1 METVYLGDLPV
12 AKWRKG
18 YTPGTLK
25 MNISASHLGI
35 LLEIISTDDSVH
47 VKITPKQARKLR
59 KALKKAE
66 KITKQC
72 DKVLTDER

>member
-1 METVYLGDLPV
+1 MDTVHLGDLPV

-25 MNISASHLGI
+25 MNISSSHLGI
-35 LLEIISTDDSVH
+35 MLEIISSDDSVH
-47 VKITPKQARKLR
+47 VRITPKQSKKLR

-66 KITKQC
+66 KVAAQYA
-72 DKVLTDER
+72 LTDS

>member
-1 METVYLGDLPV
+1 MKTVYLGDLPV

-25 MNISASHLGI
+25 MNISSDHRGVI
-35 LLEIISTDDSVH
+35 LEIISFDDSFH
-47 VKITPKQARKLR
+47 VRITPKQSRKLR

-66 KITKQC
+66 KINQQYES
-72 DKVLTDER
+72 LTTDVK